1 MSPRSMVKET
11 VKAPQQTRT
20 RAGALRRIISSQA
33 LTMQHHCIQKGLCAE
48 VEAPCRTNRR
58 RQYIV
63 DEWIDAFDLPL
74 SDHLK
79 KSQPVGL
86 FNGSWSWRDVGER
99 IAYKY
104 FCWR

>member
-1 MSPRSMVKET
+1 MLMRALGTHMDICMRLS
-11 VKAPQQTRT
+11 ALGRT
-20 RAGALRRIISSQA
+20 D
-33 LTMQHHCIQKGLCAE
+33 
-48 VEAPCRTNRR
+48 RR

-74 SDHLK
+74 SDHLQ

-99 IAYKY
+99 IAYRY
-104 FCWR
+104 FCWRQVLSNICL

>member
-1 MSPRSMVKET
+1 
-11 VKAPQQTRT
+11 
-20 RAGALRRIISSQA
+20 
-33 LTMQHHCIQKGLCAE
+33 MQHHCIQKGPSTE

-58 RQYIV
+58 RQYV
-63 DEWIDAFDLPL
+63 VNEWIDAFDLPL